1 MKNKYTM
8 YIGIILSIALSCFSM
23 NDIYNI
29 EVKNK
34 LHLIKKYLVN
44 L

>member
-1 MKNKYTM
+1 MLGKLHENKYTM

-29 EVKNK
+29 EVKN
-34 LHLIKKYLVN
+34 ISMN